1 MWDMIEK
8 NFPEPGSERRLQGSS
23 SSASPGKEKRA
34 AGDRKRDRKWRE
46 YQESLAA
53 EAAQGARGG
62 TPAHSPQRAKGGHHP
77 GHATLGDFLEV
88 AKQTKAKPRQLLLRK
103 SGPSSDVESAHRGR
117 MPADQ
122 ASSSG
127 SVAPH
132 QRNVARACERTCG
145 VPCNL
150 RVARQRATQQ
160 SAAVEGAVGIA
171 HEEATE
177 WGRGMDYHAST
188 VAAIAAGLTAAATHE
203 AVAARIRGEV
213 AATADEAR
221 LTQEAIACKEAEV
234 KALEEALAQE
244 RAKKE
249 AEERAHA
256 EATAKAQAD
265 AAKKDAIEAARRK
278 VAEERAKTEAE
289 LAALEAEKARLQQ
302 TREAEAARAREE
314 AERRAAAATAAAM
327 EEAEAKLRRETPP
340 GGSRVETLRKL
351 FEGNASSKMTLDEA
365 DTGSSGSSGPTAHR
379 RRKGKGKTPERPRRP
394 AGGHPQDSDPF
405 FTASDGDE
413 GGRHRRHR
421 RGVAGWL
428 ADVPME
434 PEGEDEDPPPPYRS
448 SESSETETP
457 RWGDM
462 DFDIT
467 KKRPSSDPPRRPGG
481 DPPGPPGRGPSG
493 RPGGCPPSGPP
504 GGGPPDGGGPPGPG
518 GPGGGPPGGPPGD
531 PDDPPGDGDPDATRR
546 WIVYLRRRVQYLE
559 REVDT
564 GKGEMTRIARVA
576 ARAQRELD
584 IAKIEMVKSAGVATA
599 TQKLL
604 DIARGETRS
613 LNKVISGL
621 QQRLDALEARGSVSS
636 DHPPLESASSD
647 DGWGPGPGPGRPHAP
662 SASAPSLTA
671 PSHHS
676 AGRRN
681 ERVPPGSG
689 SEDWRDE
696 WLSSDYHNRR
706 APPQTPV
713 RPRRTAPAPEQ
724 IRMAGGRYGGLRDEV
739 PGGDVEWDVGMLA
752 EEDLEEFDISPPRGV
767 RREAAGR
774 SRRRRDEEAYMEG
787 VRREHLG
794 SAYMEEPRRSHRDS
808 MEQMDVAAL
817 GVRGRGRWEPR
828 STSRPAFMVSK
839 AADAAV
845 WEDLKD
851 IKPPMYDGNPLNL
864 DRFLEKLDDWGV
876 TVTEDMHPADA
887 EKYVFRRFRYR
898 LPEVLQELY
907 FVATKEGKIKTLK
920 EAKKWL
926 NEQERLDAPQVA
938 AKRWKSIKL
947 QHDGRE
953 IRLRDWRDFRG
964 QYTLFRRNV
973 EDWNEGDEQARLL
986 SMLPEAWI
994 KRVTKEEAKRAKFN
1008 HTVKMMLP
1016 KEYHTNVVAWTRKNV
1031 ARDVKRNSLRN
1042 ALLITVSGD
1051 REKTAMW
1058 RLDECDV
1065 SGQTIRLQAILARM
1079 SCDEIVVW
1087 VGEEVL
1093 KEYRNLH
1100 HTRGLRP
1107 SDRDVNYVGEG
1118 PGGEAAMDPAGAD
1131 GDEALI
1137 DGDDDDEPAEV
1148 AVYAFVAHNGA
1159 GSNRG
1164 SWKPLQPGWKKKE
1177 KKEPRRIGSPPLSFG
1192 EFIQAH
1198 PQGCFVCYGRKQ
1210 GFNHDHRT
1218 CPIHQADTEAYKKAH
1233 GSKKRA
1239 PAGIREA
1246 KVEVDK
1252 DELSKMMYQGN
1263 EFAKEIQEIKR
1274 NWVPRSDNKNKEN
1287 NQNDQNKDKD
1297 KKTRRGRKKGVNEVD
1312 AEENT
1317 PTTTTDAP

>member
-1 MWDMIEK
+1 MAI
-8 NFPEPGSERRLQGSS
+8 
-23 SSASPGKEKRA
+23 
-34 AGDRKRDRKWRE
+34 
-46 YQESLAA
+46 
-53 EAAQGARGG
+53 
-62 TPAHSPQRAKGGHHP
+62 HAK
-77 GHATLGDFLEV
+77 
-88 AKQTKAKPRQLLLRK
+88 
-103 SGPSSDVESAHRGR
+103 
-117 MPADQ
+117 
-122 ASSSG
+122 
-127 SVAPH
+127 
-132 QRNVARACERTCG
+132 
-145 VPCNL
+145 
-150 RVARQRATQQ
+150 
-160 SAAVEGAVGIA
+160 
-171 HEEATE
+171 
-177 WGRGMDYHAST
+177 T
-188 VAAIAAGLTAAATHE
+188 VAAIAAGLTDVAAHGAATVQVNGELAAADE
-203 AVAARIRGEV
+203 
-213 AATADEAR
+213 EAR
-221 LTQEAIACKEAEV
+221 LAQEAIACKEAEV
-234 KALEEALAQE
+234 RALEEALAQE

-278 VAEERAKTEAE
+278 VAEDRAKTEAE

-302 TREAEAARAREE
+302 TREAKAAGAREE
-314 AERRAAAATAAAM
+314 VERRAAAATAAAM

-351 FEGNASSKMTLDEA
+351 FEGDASSKMTLDEA

-379 RRKGKGKTPERPRRP
+379 RRKVKGKTPERPRRP
-394 AGGHPQDSDPF
+394 AGGHPHDSDLF
-405 FTASDGDE
+405 FTASDGPATGDE
-413 GGRHRRHR
+413 RGRRHR
-421 RGVAGWL
+421 QVVAWTGGGGG
-428 ADVPME
+428 DVPME
-434 PEGEDEDPPPPYRS
+434 PEGEDEGLPPPYRS

-462 DFDIT
+462 DEDDDMDFGIT
-467 KKRPSSDPPRRPGG
+467 RKRPSSDPPRRPGG
-481 DPPGPPGRGPSG
+481 DPPGPPGEGPSG
-493 RPGGCPPSGPP
+493 PPGGRPPSGPP
-504 GGGPPDGGGPPGPG
+504 GGGHPGGGGPPGPG

-531 PDDPPGDGDPDATRR
+531 PDDPPGNADPDTTWRC
-546 WIVYLRRRVQYLE
+546 IVYLRRRVQFLE

-564 GKGEMTRIARVA
+564 GKGEMTRISEVA
-576 ARAQRELD
+576 ACAQRELD
-584 IAKIEMVKSAGVATA
+584 IARA
-599 TQKLL
+599 
-604 DIARGETRS
+604 ETRQ
-613 LNKVISGL
+613 LNTVISGL
-621 QQRLDALEARGSVSS
+621 QQRLDALEARGSVGS
-636 DHPPLESASSD
+636 DHPPLESGSSD

-662 SASAPSLTA
+662 GGAPRSRPGASAPSLTA

-696 WLSSDYHNRR
+696 WLSAKYRNRR
-706 APPQTPV
+706 APPRTPV
-713 RPRRTAPAPEQ
+713 RPRRPAPAPEP
-724 IRMAGGRYGGLRDEV
+724 IPMAGGRYGGLRDEV
-739 PGGDVEWDVGMLA
+739 PRGDVEWDVGEGEDLDL
-752 EEDLEEFDISPPRGV
+752 DLEEFDISPPRGV
-767 RREAAGR
+767 RREAPER
-774 SRRRRDEEAYMEG
+774 SPRRRDEEAYMEG

-808 MEQMDVAAL
+808 MEEMDVAAV

-864 DRFLEKLDDWGV
+864 DRFLEKLDDWGL

-898 LPEVLQELY
+898 LPEVLGELY
-907 FVATKEGKIKTLK
+907 LVTTKEERIKTLK

-926 NEQERLDAPQVA
+926 NEQERVDAPQVA

-947 QHDGRE
+947 EHDGRE

-964 QYTLFRRNV
+964 KYTLFRRNV

-994 KRVTKEEAKRAKFN
+994 KRVTKEESKRAKSN

-1031 ARDVKRNSLRN
+1031 ARDVKRHSLRN

-1051 REKTAMW
+1051 HEKTAMW
-1058 RLDECDV
+1058 RLDECEL
-1065 SGQTIRLQAILARM
+1065 SGQTIRLQAIPARM
-1079 SCDEIVVW
+1079 SCNEILEW

-1107 SDRDVNYVGEG
+1107 GDRDVNYVGEG

-1131 GDEALI
+1131 GDETLV
-1137 DGDDDDEPAEV
+1137 DDDDDDEPAEV
-1148 AVYAFVAHNGA
+1148 AVCAFVANNLSA
-1159 GSNRG
+1159 GNNRG
-1164 SWKPLQPGWKKKE
+1164 SWKPLQPGWRKKE
-1177 KKEPRRIGSPPLSFG
+1177 KRDPRRVGDPPLSFG
-1192 EFIQAH
+1192 EFIRAH
-1198 PQGCFVCYGRKQ
+1198 PQGCFVWYGRKK

-1218 CPIHQADTEAYKKAH
+1218 CPTHKADTEAYKKAH
-1233 GSKKRA
+1233 GSRKRA
-1239 PAGIREA
+1239 PAGIQEA
-1246 KVEVDK
+1246 KVEVDR
-1252 DELSKMMYQGN
+1252 DELSKLVSQGT
-1263 EFAKEIQEIKR
+1263 ELAKEIQEIKR

-1287 NQNDQNKDKD
+1287 NQNDQNKDKN
-1297 KKTRRGRKKGVNEVD
+1297 KTTRKEGRERKKGVNEVD
-1312 AEENT
+1312 AEET
-1317 PTTTTDAP
+1317 SPTSTTDAP